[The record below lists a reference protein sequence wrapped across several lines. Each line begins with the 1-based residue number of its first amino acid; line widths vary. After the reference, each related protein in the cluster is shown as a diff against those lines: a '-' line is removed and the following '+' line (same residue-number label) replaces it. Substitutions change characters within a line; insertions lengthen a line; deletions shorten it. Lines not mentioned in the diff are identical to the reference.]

1 MGKEKERKVKK
12 KRKISTGAI
21 GRPISTGSNNVKP
34 KVSYTRA
41 RRKSVTSST
50 VFYSKY
56 FTFVPI
62 IGRRNGNLGKFLCGK
77 NKDK

>member
-12 KRKISTGAI
+12 KRKISTGAT
-21 GRPISTGSNNVKP
+21 GRPISTGSNVRP

-56 FTFVPI
+56 FTFVSI
-62 IGRRNGNLGKFLCGK
+62 IGKKNGNLGKFKCGK
-77 NKDK
+77 SKTK